1 MKPIDYR
8 NETWANIQE
17 RLKGDRI
24 KVLDALREHGPCTT
38 RALASAMEWDI
49 LNVRPRVTELVQL
62 HFADCTGKLGSEGVY
77 LAFSDN
83 EAETVFASNKAAV
96 LNPQLTLQ
104 LSTIN

>member
-8 NETWANIQE
+8 NETWANIRE

-24 KVLDALREHGPCTT
+24 KVLAALREHGPCTT

-62 HFADCTGKLGSEGVY
+62 HFADCTQRVGSEGVY
-77 LAFSDN
+77 LALSDH
-83 EAETVFASNKAAV
+83 EAEIIFAGNKAAV
-96 LNPQLTLQ
+96 LNPQLTLS
-104 LSTIN
+104 LT